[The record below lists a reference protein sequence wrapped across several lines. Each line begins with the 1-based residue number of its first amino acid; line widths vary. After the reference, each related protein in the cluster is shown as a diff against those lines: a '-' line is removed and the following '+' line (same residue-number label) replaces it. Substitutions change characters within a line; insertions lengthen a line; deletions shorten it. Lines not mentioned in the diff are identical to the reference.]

1 MLTPIADGNITTG
14 QVVTQCIFAATFPGG
29 TAGVAIR
36 SALEAFVMAD
46 LCRRQAGERRLRFL
60 FADWGVVL
68 HIRVPAPQL
77 IARRPP

>member
-46 LCRRQAGERRLRFL
+46 LCRRQAANAGSDFYSRIG
-60 FADWGVVL
+60 ASYCTSGS
-68 HIRVPAPQL
+68 
-77 IARRPP
+77 PPHS